1 MDAIRLLLLSVFVFG
16 FGGLAS
22 LLLGRLR
29 RIARIT
35 SGLTG
40 AIGAATGLMAVARA
54 MISTPVPL
62 TLSNQFPFG
71 NFVLQMDG
79 LSTVMVGII
88 SLISLAVSVYS
99 ISYAGHYSKHNLGIF
114 GFFTNLFIAL
124 MLLVVTIANAFYF
137 LLFWE
142 MMTLSSY
149 FLVTF
154 ESEKK
159 ETIQAGYLY
168 MLIAH
173 AGGVLIMLAFFI
185 FFITTNS
192 FNFAAFRQAELS
204 PALRSLV
211 FLLAFI
217 GFGAKAGM
225 VPLHV
230 WMPPA
235 YSAAPSDSAALMAS
249 VMKKTAIYGIL
260 RICVDLLG
268 APFLWWGILVLFFGA
283 LSAVLGA
290 LYALMEHD
298 MKRVLAYSS
307 VENMGIILM
316 GIGTGMIGLA
326 EHQLTMTLLGFLA
339 ALYHTLNHAFFKGL
353 LFLGAGSV
361 DYRLGTRDL
370 NQMGGLGKLMPWTSF
385 SFLIGALAVSAIPP
399 LNGFVSEWFTYQ
411 SFLRASGSQDFIVR
425 VALPLCALLLAL
437 TGTLAAMIAIKTYG
451 SAFMGPER
459 SEKARNA
466 KESPG
471 AMLTGMT
478 LLVIGCI
485 LLGLGAPLIVP
496 YLANVVTQLLRLPS
510 VTMAQGLW
518 VYPLNPYQAILSV
531 PLIVLLLAGLLIVP
545 LMLILIFNGGQAGS
559 RVVSE
564 PWACGYGYS
573 NRMSITAGSFD
584 QPMSVTFRGLYLLR
598 VAIRSPM
605 NAIAAW
611 AKRVRESI
619 LRAEPVLESVIKQP
633 TTRAVEYLGQHIQ
646 ALQMGDIRMYCF
658 YIILTLAILLLVI
671 FR

>member
-22 LLLGRLR
+22 LLLGRLQ

-54 MISTPVPL
+54 MTSTPVPL
-62 TLSNQFPFG
+62 TLSNRFPFG
-71 NFVLQMDG
+71 HFVLQMDG
-79 LSTVMVGII
+79 LSTLMVGII

-192 FNFAAFRQAELS
+192 FNFAAFRQVGLS

-326 EHQLTMTLLGFLA
+326 EHQFTMTLLGFLA

-633 TTRAVEYLGQHIQ
+633 TTRAVEYIGQHIQ

>member
-22 LLLGRLR
+22 LLLGRLQ

-54 MISTPVPL
+54 MTSTPVPL

-79 LSTVMVGII
+79 LSTLMVGII

-361 DYRLGTRDL
+361 DYRLSTRDL

-633 TTRAVEYLGQHIQ
+633 TTRAVEYIGQHIQ